1 MKVGIRSS
9 IVGGA
14 LLSLLL
20 TGIFVVSGCSEP
32 VGVSESAAGESN
44 KPEVPSNLPFEI
56 PEEGPYPKV
65 EVEELEH
72 DFDRM
77 LLGESGSHVFL
88 FKNVGEAPLKL
99 AKGRTQC
106 KCTLSD
112 LAKEEIP
119 PGEVGEVELTWTPVG
134 AASEFTKQAEIL
146 TNDPDQPVVTLTIT
160 GGVFERIVVEP
171 GKTWTLGVIPEND
184 TARFDGMIFS
194 QLDEDMQIESIET
207 SNDALTITYEKLT
220 DEQLQQVDGLS
231 GFHIFGELEP
241 RVDIGR
247 FTESFSIK
255 TDLEDVE
262 PLELKV
268 TGNRIGPF
276 SIVGPNWY
284 AGRTLIDLGKA
295 ESDKGLTSTLSIF
308 ISPFGETLQ
317 FFDVQSDPEYLKV
330 SLNKDE
336 NFQSETR
343 ERYILKIE
351 VPPGSPPGAWRM
363 PDAGTIRV
371 KSNHPEVPAF
381 EFNVELS
388 LE

>member
-1 MKVGIRSS
+1 MKFGIRSS
-9 IVGGA
+9 TVGGA
-14 LLSLLL
+14 LLTLLM
-20 TGIFVVSGCSEP
+20 TGMFVVTGCSDP
-32 VGVSESAAGESN
+32 VSVSESAAGEN
-44 KPEVPSNLPFEI
+44 DKPDVPSDLPFEI
-56 PEEGPYPKV
+56 PEEGPYAKV

-72 DFDRM
+72 NFDRM
-77 LLGESGSHVFL
+77 LLGESGNHVFL

-112 LAKEEIP
+112 LARNEIP
-119 PGEVGEVELTWTPVG
+119 PGEVGEVELTWTPVS
-134 AASEFTKQAEIL
+134 AASEFTKQAQIL
-146 TNDPDQPVVTLTIT
+146 TNDPDQPIVTLTIT
-160 GGVFERIVVEP
+160 GGVFERVVVEP

-184 TARFDGMIFS
+184 TARFDGLIFS
-194 QLDEDMQIESIET
+194 QLDDDMEIESVET
-207 SNDALTITYEKLT
+207 SNDALTITYEKLS
-220 DEQLQQVDGLS
+220 DEQLERVDGLS
-231 GFHIFGELEP
+231 GFRILGELEP

-247 FTESFSIK
+247 FTETFSIK
-255 TDLEDVE
+255 TNLEDVE
-262 PLELKV
+262 PLDLSV

-295 ESDKGLTSTLSIF
+295 ESDKGKKSTLSIF
-308 ISPFGETLQ
+308 ISPFGETLK
-317 FFDVQSDPEYLKV
+317 FFDIETDPEFLKV

-336 NFQSETR
+336 NFQSESR
-343 ERYILKIE
+343 ERYILTIE
-351 VPPGSPPGAWRM
+351 VPPGAQSGAWRM

-371 KSNHPEVPAF
+371 KSNHPEVPSF